1 MCAGRAH
8 PGSAD
13 GAAKHQIKDAYGVS
27 IVAVV
32 PQPLPIEEY
41 NKFMGGVNQI
51 STFNP

>member
-13 GAAKHQIKDAYGVS
+13 GVAKHQIKDATGVS

-41 NKFMGGVNQI
+41 NKFMRGVNKLDQYI
-51 STFNP
+51 